1 MVPSFGNV
9 YVHFRNILLE
19 RHFGRICALFWN
31 SGTLLSV
38 KNWFSWLLEDTPVSG
53 QNRLSLPSSNKVGR
67 VSLIVCRI
75 VKTGFIIWKTRKYH
89 CGECKSNL
97 NIWCTFSSM
106 KEMWI
111 MVQARYG
118 SCTHNN
124 KLWLGKKS
132 KLSLHTVELKRVKSV
147 FAASRLF

>member
-1 MVPSFGNV
+1 MFMFTFEIFCLKGILVA
-9 YVHFRNILLE
+9 YVLYFETPAHYY
-19 RHFGRICALFWN
+19 HQWRI
-31 SGTLLSV
+31 
-38 KNWFSWLLEDTPVSG
+38 WFSWLLEDTPVSG